1 MRFRNRKRL
10 NAMLKI
16 KRCIQS
22 ILCGLALGCSG
33 ASQAVGTY
41 KTFTDD
47 ISCGKAKLSIQS
59 TCARG
64 DDDMSLNVCKPQKMT
79 MFSAGIVRS
88 ASLPELN
95 QGDIKSITEED
106 GSVSELY
113 VIKMGCAQVANANYA
128 ILYYSVG
135 GGSAPYSEF
144 WTAYDER
151 GKLLDS
157 KNFPLHGNALEKIY
171 EKMKKVNSNMP
182 E

>member
-1 MRFRNRKRL
+1 MMKTKRYT
-10 NAMLKI
+10 
-16 KRCIQS
+16 QS
-22 ILCGLALGCSG
+22 ILCALALTGVSVC
-33 ASQAVGTY
+33 QAAGTY
-41 KTFTDD
+41 KTFTDE

-79 MFSAGIVRS
+79 MSSAGVVRS
-88 ASLPELN
+88 AALPELN
-95 QGDIKSITEED
+95 QGDIKSIKEEE

-135 GGSAPYSEF
+135 GGSALYSEF
-144 WTAYDER
+144 WTAYDES

-157 KNFPLHGNALEKIY
+157 KNFPLHGHALEKMY
-171 EKMKKVNSNMP
+171 KKMKKVNSIMP